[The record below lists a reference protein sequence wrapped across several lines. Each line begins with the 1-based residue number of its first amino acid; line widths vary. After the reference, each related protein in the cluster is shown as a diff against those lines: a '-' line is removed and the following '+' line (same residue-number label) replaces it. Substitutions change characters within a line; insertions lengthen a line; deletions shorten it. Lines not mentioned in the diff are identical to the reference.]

1 MRSHNEYTF
10 GKTVK
15 RIFLIIAITCL
26 SITTVCLLCAC
37 DSDDINNLFQP
48 SAFIT
53 FVLNNG
59 DDDIIWQYG
68 CAVPTPEKD
77 GFEFLYWCTDI
88 ECENKA
94 EIDFDEAPK
103 TDMTLYAKWKELL
116 DIKDVAF
123 ENTSVVYDGNKH
135 SIAVN
140 LPSGASIE
148 YVGEHEFINAGTYTV
163 NAIISKDGCKDLK
176 KSATLTIEKA
186 KIDKVEFEGETIVW
200 DGGKHS
206 IFVNTELPEEIKI
219 TYTGN
224 GVSKAGEHLVV
235 AHFDVGANYE
245 NIAEVSAIL
254 NIEPLMH
261 TVTFD
266 YGDRTETKKVEHG
279 KSIENPPTLT
289 ARTGCIAT
297 WDKSLENVTS
307 DMTVSIKYTLET
319 YDIVYNYDCDKT
331 GWTLT
336 YNIETEVILPIVTRD
351 CYVFDGWYTADG
363 KKAEKIER
371 GSVGDVVLNAT
382 WTPIE
387 YKIIFHG
394 ENDEYIND
402 TNNKDN
408 SVFTVESETFI
419 LYGAVKRGYVFAG
432 WYDNPE
438 CVGQPITAREKGT
451 HGDLHLYAKWAEE
464 V

>member
-1 MRSHNEYTF
+1 MISHNGYAF

-15 RIFLIIAITCL
+15 RIFLILAITCL

-37 DSDDINNLFQP
+37 DSDDVNNLFQP

-59 DDDIIWQYG
+59 EDDIIWQYG
-68 CAVPTPEKD
+68 DAVPTPVKD

-94 EIDFDEAPK
+94 EINFDETPK
-103 TDMTLYAKWKELL
+103 TDITLYAKWKELL
-116 DIKDVAF
+116 DIEDVVF

-140 LPSGASIE
+140 LPSGASVE
-148 YVGEHEFINAGTYTV
+148 YVGDHEFINAGTYTV
-163 NAIISKDGCKDLK
+163 NAIISKDGYKDLK

-186 KIDKVEFEGETIVW
+186 KIENVEFEGATIVW
-200 DGGKHS
+200 DGDKHS
-206 IFVNTELPEEIKI
+206 IFVSSELPEEIKV

-224 GVSKAGEHLVV
+224 GVSEVGEHLIV

-254 NIEPLMH
+254 KIEPLMH
-261 TVTFD
+261 TVIFD
-266 YGDRTETKKVEHG
+266 YGDRTETIRVEHG
-279 KSIENPPTLT
+279 KSVENPPTPT
-289 ARTGCIAT
+289 ARTGYIAT
-297 WDKSLENVTS
+297 WDKSLENVIS

-319 YDIVYNYDCDKT
+319 YDIVYNCDCDKI

-336 YNIETEVILPIVTRD
+336 YDIETEVILPTVTRD
-351 CYVFDGWYTADG
+351 YYVFDGWYTADG
-363 KKAEKIER
+363 KKVEKIER
-371 GSVGDVVLNAT
+371 GSVGDVVLYAS

-387 YKIIFHG
+387 YEIVFHG
-394 ENDEYIND
+394 AGEEYIND
-402 TNNKDN
+402 MHNTDNNT
-408 SVFTVESETFI
+408 FTVESETFI
-419 LYGAVKRGYVFAG
+419 LYGATRHGYVFAG

-438 CVGQPITAREKGT
+438 CVGAPITAREKGT
-451 HGDLHLYAKWAEE
+451 HGDLHLYAKWVEE
-464 V
+464 T

>member
-10 GKTVK
+10 VKTVK
-15 RIFLIIAITCL
+15 RIFLIIAIICL

-176 KSATLTIEKA
+176 KSATLTIEKQRLTRLNLRA
-186 KIDKVEFEGETIVW
+186 RLSFGTVKNIVF
-200 DGGKHS
+200 S
-206 IFVNTELPEEIKI
+206 
-219 TYTGN
+219 
-224 GVSKAGEHLVV
+224 
-235 AHFDVGANYE
+235 
-245 NIAEVSAIL
+245 
-254 NIEPLMH
+254 
-261 TVTFD
+261 
-266 YGDRTETKKVEHG
+266 
-279 KSIENPPTLT
+279 
-289 ARTGCIAT
+289 
-297 WDKSLENVTS
+297 
-307 DMTVSIKYTLET
+307 
-319 YDIVYNYDCDKT
+319 
-331 GWTLT
+331 
-336 YNIETEVILPIVTRD
+336 
-351 CYVFDGWYTADG
+351 
-363 KKAEKIER
+363 
-371 GSVGDVVLNAT
+371 
-382 WTPIE
+382 
-387 YKIIFHG
+387 
-394 ENDEYIND
+394 
-402 TNNKDN
+402 
-408 SVFTVESETFI
+408 
-419 LYGAVKRGYVFAG
+419 
-432 WYDNPE
+432 
-438 CVGQPITAREKGT
+438 
-451 HGDLHLYAKWAEE
+451 
-464 V
+464 